1 MTSQELKTIRKKL
14 GLTQRGLAFWIN
26 PAAKHMDREIR
37 RWESGENT
45 IPGYIET
52 ILKMFDDGAK
62 PVHIK

>member
-14 GLTQRGLAFWIN
+14 GLTQREIAFWMN
-26 PAAKHMDREIR
+26 PRAKHMGREVR

-52 ILKMFDDGAK
+52 ILRMFDDGAR